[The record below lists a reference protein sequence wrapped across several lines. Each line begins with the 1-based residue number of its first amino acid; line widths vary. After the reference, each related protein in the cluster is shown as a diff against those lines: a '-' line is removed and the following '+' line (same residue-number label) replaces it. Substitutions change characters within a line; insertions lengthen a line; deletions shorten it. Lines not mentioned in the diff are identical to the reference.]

1 MTFMAWQQ
9 ITLYNVHIY
18 FRPIQDQRNHGGR
31 GGNLPLHIF
40 ADPLIIVQPGGRI
53 GPPLTPFLRIFRP
66 SAGSAINC
74 ILCHAPYTKLQLG
87 LFWPCVLCKQLQYQ
101 FPITY

>member
-1 MTFMAWQQ
+1 MEEGEGE
-9 ITLYNVHIY
+9 H
-18 FRPIQDQRNHGGR
+18 
-31 GGNLPLHIF
+31 LPLHIF